1 MRPVGS
7 DRPETEVLQL
17 QMSSLYPGAQGAV
30 WAVRWPC
37 SILAIAVKTLSYGK
51 TIFFRLFF
59 LWCLK
64 EENSK
69 TCFAFHFP
77 ALETLFLEHSNDPE
91 IPN

>member
-37 SILAIAVKTLSYGK
+37 SILAIAVKTLSRGK
-51 TIFFRLFF
+51 TIFLRLF
-59 LWCLK
+59 
-64 EENSK
+64 
-69 TCFAFHFP
+69 
-77 ALETLFLEHSNDPE
+77 
-91 IPN
+91 

>member
-37 SILAIAVKTLSYGK
+37 SILAIAVKTLSYRENNMFEA
-51 TIFFRLFF
+51 IFPMF
-59 LWCLK
+59 L
-64 EENSK
+64 
-69 TCFAFHFP
+69 
-77 ALETLFLEHSNDPE
+77 
-91 IPN
+91 